1 MISITQISLTDYS
14 VGFSSGFASTTG
26 SSFASTTGSVG
37 TSMFSVSGL
46 PKSDFVSGSG
56 TKVDPYVLQT
66 IEGVRSGKSASSK
79 EPITITNLQPE
90 TTVRF
95 LDLNSETNEGRFNMA
110 DLLVEEDE
118 ASELEENESGSISF
132 YLIFEDI

>member
-46 PKSDFVSGSG
+46 PKSDFVSGSDKILLKIDSG
-56 TKVDPYVLQT
+56 VNLILILTYKLKYV
-66 IEGVRSGKSASSK
+66 
-79 EPITITNLQPE
+79 
-90 TTVRF
+90 
-95 LDLNSETNEGRFNMA
+95 
-110 DLLVEEDE
+110 
-118 ASELEENESGSISF
+118 
-132 YLIFEDI
+132 